1 MSGSLDD
8 RAAQMQREF
17 DRSFAD
23 APRAATEVPNDLV
36 AIRIG
41 GDPYALRVAEIAGLH
56 VDRSIAS
63 VPSQIPELLGIAGF
77 RGSLIP
83 VFDLGALLGYPAATA
98 ASRWLAIA
106 AGTSIAFAFEAF
118 DGHVRVASGEIV
130 PCAPREAPAHVV
142 AIARDGGQV
151 RPIVHLP
158 SLIEAIATRALP
170 RSKE

>member
-8 RAAQMQREF
+8 RAAEMRREF

-23 APRAATEVPNDLV
+23 APRAATEAPNDLV

-77 RGSLIP
+77 RGSLVP

-98 ASRWLAIA
+98 SRWLAIA
-106 AGTSIAFAFEAF
+106 AGTSIGFAFEAF
-118 DGHVRVASGEIV
+118 DGHVRVAPEKIV
-130 PCAPREAPAHVV
+130 PCAPTEAPAYVR
-142 AIARDGGQV
+142 AIARDGRQV